1 MRCCRLAVLERT
13 ILLGE
18 AVFISFFFLRSSTMR
33 RAWPRPRP
41 RRGAGGGGLGLE
53 VRVEVLRTEGRPP
66 PSS

>member
-1 MRCCRLAVLERT
+1 MRRCRLAVLERT

-18 AVFISFFFLRSSTMR
+18 AVFICFFLRSSTMR

-53 VRVEVLRTEGRPP
+53 VWVEVRRIEGRPP